1 MKQQRLP
8 FSISKQW
15 VCFIAIIACL
25 LINRTAFGQNT
36 FEKQLQM
43 KTDSLLAPLKTTETA
58 EELMPNSVLQ
68 NLISP
73 SGWGGF
79 GTYVF
84 GGIGGDAPQPYRNT
98 PDLIVFGGF
107 CMGNPKK
114 AVNVA
119 ISMNMTDVHKLRD
132 FSGNVAISRQIF
144 TGSSISVGAM
154 QIFAN
159 RHQSDAPVGT
169 FYFAFSHAIQTLKS
183 RTNGSS
189 KVVYTL
195 GIGNGRFYVKS
206 PYDINAG
213 RGRHG
218 TAVFGSISYELAKNI
233 NVNAEWSGMNL
244 GCSLGVKPFES
255 PLAIGIGLTDLTRYS
270 SDKINSTFVISYPLS
285 VKR

>member
-1 MKQQRLP
+1 MPKPPQPDGEIKFCSTLLG
-8 FSISKQW
+8 ISSSA
-15 VCFIAIIACL
+15 V
-25 LINRTAFGQNT
+25 
-36 FEKQLQM
+36 
-43 KTDSLLAPLKTTETA
+43 
-58 EELMPNSVLQ
+58 SV
-68 NLISP
+68 
-73 SGWGGF
+73 
-79 GTYVF
+79 VF
-84 GGIGGDAPQPYRNT
+84 GGASKES
-98 PDLIVFGGF
+98 VFICSCFSKVF
-107 CMGNPKK
+107 CPKAFLFISK
-114 AVNVA
+114 HVIVA
-119 ISMNMTDVHKLRD
+119 ISVNMTDVHNLRD

-189 KVVYTL
+189 KLVYTL